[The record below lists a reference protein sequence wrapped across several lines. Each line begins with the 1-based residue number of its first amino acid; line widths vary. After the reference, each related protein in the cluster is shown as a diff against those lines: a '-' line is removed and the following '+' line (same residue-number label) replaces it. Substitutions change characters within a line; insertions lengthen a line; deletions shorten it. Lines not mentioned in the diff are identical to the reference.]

1 MRNASGRLARD
12 QFILDFAAGQP
23 TCPAGVSTPSGPGKT
38 VRFPAGTGTGAAC
51 PLRARCTSSA
61 ARRSVSIHP
70 GEALLAELRRRQQ
83 SPDRRAKRPR
93 SPGPPR

>member
-38 VRFPAGTGTGAAC
+38 ARFPAGTCAAG
-51 PLRARCTSSA
+51 PLRARGTSSA

-70 GEALLAELRRRQQ
+70 GEALLAGLRRRQQ
-83 SPDRRAKRPR
+83 SPDGRAKRPR